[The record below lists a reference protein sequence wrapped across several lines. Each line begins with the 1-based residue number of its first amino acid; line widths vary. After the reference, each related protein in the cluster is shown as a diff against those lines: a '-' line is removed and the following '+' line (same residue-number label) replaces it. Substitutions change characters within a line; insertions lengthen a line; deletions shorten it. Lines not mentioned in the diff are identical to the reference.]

1 MDTDIFSER
10 QATALRAIKSLYGKP
25 EGEYGPTLFV
35 SHHLQ
40 EIEPD
45 HWLRTI
51 GVRQPDADQILS
63 SLADTRR
70 SPQRFASPRSG
81 LQDR

>member
-1 MDTDIFSER
+1 
-10 QATALRAIKSLYGKP
+10 
-25 EGEYGPTLFV
+25 V

-63 SLADTRR
+63 SLVLVGAWSSEGNESIDAFDFGLPEDA
-70 SPQRFASPRSG
+70 SNYLLSVRFGDDGQVQEVAMES
-81 LQDR
+81 